1 MGWDV
6 NRRTFVGGMGALAA
20 AGLALPTYAK
30 NGKKLN
36 VLMIVTDQEQSV
48 ASYPKGLLEKLPHH
62 RELMARGM
70 LVENYHV
77 HTTPCT
83 PSRSTIFQGH
93 HTQQTGLFLNSDN
106 APNPVAAEDMPTLG
120 HMMQAAGYYT
130 SYKGKWHLSRMN
142 FERNWPRVPGGIYP
156 STERAMEK
164 YGFHDYGF
172 DGEELGLTWDGYR
185 ADMYVAGDAARS
197 IFDFVRRD
205 KAGGKPWFMVVG
217 LINPHDIM
225 FYDATG
231 EQAKHRTH
239 PDILAPL
246 RREPGDPIYEV
257 DNKFDLPE
265 SFYKDDLSTK
275 PEAHKGIQRLND
287 LFYGPMPLGD
297 LDSWHRFNN
306 YYYNCL
312 RDVDRRLGQLLWALK
327 ESGQIDNTIIVYT
340 SDHGERAGAHG
351 LRQKAGT
358 MYREETNI
366 PMIIAHPDVKGGQTT
381 RGLMGAI
388 DIAPTLMTMA
398 GLSADEG
405 KNRFPNL
412 PGVDVSDLLSS
423 PAAPTER
430 DRRGHFFNY
439 AVAHM
444 WEPNSARVVGPR
456 PPGEKVPDYSAIY
469 DLEKRRLHRG
479 VHDGRWKFA
488 RYFAPAHHHMPTDW
502 KTLSTRND
510 LELYDTH
517 ADPGELVNLANDPK
531 HRKEVMRLNKMVN
544 ALSEREIGV
553 GLDDGREYPG
563 ATELYN
569 RPG

>member
-1 MGWDV
+1 MSWDV

-36 VLMIVTDQEQSV
+36 ILMIVTDQEQSV

-62 RELMARGM
+62 RELMERGM

-93 HTQQTGLFLNSDN
+93 HTQRTGLFLNSDN
-106 APNPVAAEDMPTLG
+106 APHPVAAEDMPTLG

-142 FERNWPRVPGGIYP
+142 LERNWNRVPGGIYP

-231 EQAKHRTH
+231 EQAKHRIH

-257 DNKFDLPE
+257 DNKFDLPQ
-265 SFYKDDLSTK
+265 SFFKDDLSTK
-275 PEAHKGIQRLND
+275 PEAHRAIVRLND
-287 LFYGPMPLGD
+287 LFYGPMPHED
-297 LDSWHRFNN
+297 LESWHRFNN

-327 ESGQIDNTIIVYT
+327 ESGQIDNTIIMYT

-351 LRQKAGT
+351 MRQKAGT

-366 PMIIAHPDVKGGQTT
+366 PMIIAHPDVAGGRTT
-381 RGLMGAI
+381 KGLMGAV
-388 DIAPTLMTMA
+388 DIAPTLMSLA
-398 GLSADEG
+398 GLSAADAASH
-405 KNRFPNL
+405 FPEL
-412 PGVDVSDLLSS
+412 PGVDVSSLLVS

-444 WEPNSARVVGPR
+444 WEPLSAQTRGPR
-456 PPGEKVPDYSAIY
+456 PPGEAIPDYSKIY
-469 DLEKRRLHRG
+469 DLSKRRLHRG

-488 RYFAPAHHHMPTDW
+488 RYFAPAHHHTPRDW
-502 KTLSTRND
+502 KTLNARND

-517 ADPGELVNLANDPK
+517 ADPDELVNLANDPR
-531 HRKEVMRLNKMVN
+531 HRKTVMRLNAMVN
-544 ALSEREIGV
+544 ALSDREIGA

-563 ATELYN
+563 PTEMYN